1 MPVPKTV
8 FGKSLASLLRRP
20 DIDIKDL
27 LPLHEALE
35 TLSVDELE
43 VLQLEIK
50 YAGYIQ
56 RESERIEQ
64 RERLKQYRIPESMD
78 YGQVA
83 GLKLEAREKLER
95 IRPETL
101 EAAGRISGVDPGD
114 IDLILMYVRR
124 VERSARSGA

>member
-1 MPVPKTV
+1 M
-8 FGKSLASLLRRP
+8 
-20 DIDIKDL
+20 
-27 LPLHEALE
+27 HEALE